1 MEDLPVK
8 TALTILLVMLLTA
21 CGGPATP
28 ESPASQ
34 KPPQTM
40 WKSQLEMLD
49 KAKQLD
55 QIVQKQAAE
64 QRRRLDAM
72 TR

>member
-1 MEDLPVK
+1 
-8 TALTILLVMLLTA
+8 MLLTA

-28 ESPASQ
+28 EPT
-34 KPPQTM
+34 KPPRTVWQ
-40 WKSQLEMLD
+40 SELDALD
-49 KAKQLD
+49 KAKQVDEL
-55 QIVQKQAAE
+55 VQEQAAE

>member
-28 ESPASQ
+28 ESQ